1 MVIETFE
8 LPSFW
13 ASALINGDAS
23 GLSDEDEKK
32 LDAFT
37 DFMTEEYGSCW
48 AIDCTNDPHF
58 KRYHDA
64 TRFGVLAC
72 DVLDFTF
79 DVSKT
84 SKG

>member
-1 MVIETFE
+1 
-8 LPSFW
+8 
-13 ASALINGDAS
+13 
-23 GLSDEDEKK
+23 
-32 LDAFT
+32 
-37 DFMTEEYGSCW
+37 MTEEYGSCW
-48 AIDCTNDPHF
+48 TIDCTNDPHF